1 MHEPGKSDSRVL
13 PKKVSNKA
21 QRWAAE
27 RLEGRRLAKRNSPQA
42 TTLRTQGRARVHAAL
57 GRVRQVA
64 EQKKG
69 ARFTALLHHIYAI
82 DTLRAAF
89 YSLKR
94 DAAPG
99 VDGETWDDYGEAL
112 EAHLADLSDRVRC
125 QRSLGPAQW
134 RSCKPPAGGQVMCPV
149 TASKVA
155 HGIRVSVSD
164 DSPPV

>member
-1 MHEPGKSDSRVL
+1 MGRGETGGKAAGQAELATGHHAPDTGPG
-13 PKKVSNKA
+13 A
-21 QRWAAE
+21 
-27 RLEGRRLAKRNSPQA
+27 
-42 TTLRTQGRARVHAAL
+42 RAC
-57 GRVRQVA
+57 GPGTGRQVA

-112 EAHLADLSDRVRC
+112 EAHLADLSKSSAAGRV
-125 QRSLGPAQW
+125 PAAPGTTGV
-134 RSCKPPAGGQVMCPV
+134 RPQVRWAAATDWC
-149 TASKVA
+149 
-155 HGIRVSVSD
+155 HGD
-164 DSPPV
+164 